1 MKLLPIPPT
10 SPETEHEKHNA
21 ADNLGATTNSAD
33 LYEAWDICLQYI
45 HGYLDNQLQ
54 HNGITQLR
62 TVTVTQLVNA
72 LEKIRREPVIF
83 GTPTM
88 LHLGSGPILTQPSEH

>member
-10 SPETEHEKHNA
+10 SSETEHEKHNA

-33 LYEAWDICLQYI
+33 LYEAW
-45 HGYLDNQLQ
+45 GYMLDNQLQ

-72 LEKIRREPVIF
+72 LEKIVVTLSFLEHRPCFI
-83 GTPTM
+83 
-88 LHLGSGPILTQPSEH
+88 LGLGQF

>member
-45 HGYLDNQLQ
+45 RGYLDNQLQ
-54 HNGITQLR
+54 HNGIAQLH
-62 TVTVTQLVNA
+62 TVTITQLVNA
-72 LEKIRREPVIF
+72 LEKIVV
-83 GTPTM
+83 TPSF
-88 LHLGSGPILTQPSEH
+88 LEHRPCFILGLGQF

>member
-54 HNGITQLR
+54 HNGITQLH
-62 TVTVTQLVNA
+62 TVTITQLVVTPSF
-72 LEKIRREPVIF
+72 LEHRPCFI
-83 GTPTM
+83 
-88 LHLGSGPILTQPSEH
+88 LGLGQF

>member
-54 HNGITQLR
+54 HNGITQLH
-62 TVTVTQLVNA
+62 TVTITQLVNA
-72 LEKIRREPVIF
+72 LEKIVV
-83 GTPTM
+83 TPAF
-88 LHLGSGPILTQPSEH
+88 LEHRPCFILGLGQF

>member
-54 HNGITQLR
+54 HNGITQLH
-62 TVTVTQLVNA
+62 TVTITQLVNA
-72 LEKIRREPVIF
+72 LEKIVV
-83 GTPTM
+83 TPSF
-88 LHLGSGPILTQPSEH
+88 LEHRPCFILGLGQF